1 MKWYWAV
8 LVTAGIL
15 GLTLAAPPYA
25 GFAVVL
31 ATALWAAVDSARRE
45 LKKYRSGIATGPV
58 VLFIG
63 VALLWFIGFPWYLVV
78 RGKIRAGTMP
88 LKSASAA
95 GTAKTGAVAATHNTE
110 S

>member
-1 MKWYWAV
+1 MPWYWAI

-15 GLTLAAPPYA
+15 GLLLVVPPWA
-25 GFAVVL
+25 GCAL
-31 ATALWAAVDSARRE
+31 ILSTALWAAADSSRLE
-45 LKKYRSGIATGPV
+45 LKKYRSGLATGPV

-63 VALLWFIGFPWYLVV
+63 VALLWIIGFPWYLVV

-88 LKSASAA
+88 RKPASPAGTVKTGSAA
-95 GTAKTGAVAATHNTE
+95 ATRNTE